1 MITTKQE
8 LELKVEI
15 NGLPKFELMTNEEK
29 KNILLS
35 VEKEIG
41 LSNNKANI
49 NCSNP
54 DEHDFR

>member
-8 LELKVEI
+8 LELTVEI

-35 VEKEIG
+35 VEKEIS
-41 LSNNKANI
+41 LSNNRPNV
-49 NCSNP
+49 SSSDS

>member
-8 LELKVEI
+8 LELTVEI

-35 VEKEIG
+35 VEKEIS
-41 LSNNKANI
+41 LSNNRPNVS
-49 NCSNP
+49 CSDP